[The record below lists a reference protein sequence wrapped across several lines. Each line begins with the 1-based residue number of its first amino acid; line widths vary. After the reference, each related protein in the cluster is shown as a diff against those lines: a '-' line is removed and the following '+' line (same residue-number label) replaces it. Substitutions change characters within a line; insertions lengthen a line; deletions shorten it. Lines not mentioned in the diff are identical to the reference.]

1 MIEECPN
8 ELFKVAEKS
17 LEASSKIIKKYF
29 RKSVDINEKL
39 DGTIVSVADKETET
53 IIRAIISQ
61 ECPEHGIIGE
71 EFEDINPN
79 SEFKWILDPID
90 GTQSFITGK
99 PIFGTL
105 IALYFKDKP
114 ILGIIDQPIIN
125 ERWIGKVSNITTFN
139 GFQIKTSTKELL
151 SDCFMES
158 TSPFLFDKLQKQKFL
173 NLVESTKKT
182 GWGSDCYAY
191 GLLANGYIDIIC
203 ESNLKF
209 YDFAAIVPVIEGAG
223 GKITDWQGN
232 NLNIHSDGNIL
243 ASANSII
250 HKKALKILQNN

>member
-158 TSPFLFDKLQKQKFL
+158 TSPFLFDKFPTVTRFIFLVSIVFEVFIFL
-173 NLVESTKKT
+173 NLEKLAPLLITSICNDGKSFNTVFLEK
-182 GWGSDCYAY
+182 SDTA
-191 GLLANGYIDIIC
+191 IIF
-203 ESNLKF
+203 L
-209 YDFAAIVPVIEGAG
+209 
-223 GKITDWQGN
+223 
-232 NLNIHSDGNIL
+232 
-243 ASANSII
+243 
-250 HKKALKILQNN
+250 